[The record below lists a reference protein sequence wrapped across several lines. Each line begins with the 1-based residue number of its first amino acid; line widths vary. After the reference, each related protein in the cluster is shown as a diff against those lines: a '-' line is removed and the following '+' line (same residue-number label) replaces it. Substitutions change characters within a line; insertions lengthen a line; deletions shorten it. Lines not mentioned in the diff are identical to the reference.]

1 MQPIIPKCQ
10 CRKML
15 GYSEDKILYVH
26 LYGCPNSPEFAE
38 YNLLPKY
45 KKIFT
50 KNPYEV
56 YLYHL
61 IKY

>member
-1 MQPIIPKCQ
+1 
-10 CRKML
+10 ML